1 MKINDANTQSGSDN
15 ESVSSSNL
23 NQDDVAEVEE
33 SNKDDDDNASA
44 SENEGDEDI
53 DEVEDI
59 EEDDNDDQNIDQE
72 NDEEAD
78 DIDEDEADDEDLST
92 IIETKKGSKTMKKA
106 QGTTISLSEAM
117 NTFVADESDSDDNNE
132 EDVQISGVLGDDEY
146 DEDDEDPDTYFQK
159 FDEEINTEYLET
171 EHSIQFNKNYDEI
184 STLCNIVRD
193 ENNNIVDPL
202 HTTIP
207 YLTKYEKS
215 RILGQRA
222 KQINSGAIPF
232 VDVPDKIMDGFII
245 AQMELAQKRIPAI
258 IQRPIY
264 GGGCEYWK
272 VKDLEIL

>member
-1 MKINDANTQSGSDN
+1 MKINDANIQSDSDN
-15 ESVSSSNL
+15 ESVASSNP
-23 NQDDVAEVEE
+23 NQDDVTEAEELNKNEE
-33 SNKDDDDNASA
+33 DNI
-44 SENEGDEDI
+44 SENEDGEDV
-53 DEVEDI
+53 DDV
-59 EEDDNDDQNIDQE
+59 EEDDNDDQNADQE
-72 NDEEAD
+72 NEEEEVDEIDED
-78 DIDEDEADDEDLST
+78 DIDDEELST
-92 IIETKKGSKTMKKA
+92 IIETKKGSKTGKKTQA
-106 QGTTISLSEAM
+106 TAISLSEAM
-117 NTFVADESDSDDNNE
+117 HTFVDDESDSDDNNE

-222 KQINSGAIPF
+222 KQINSGATPF

-272 VKDLEIL
+272 LKDLEIL